1 MLGRHRGYSTE
12 DWVKGILL
20 LVILIKRDIFSSV
33 HLVSMAS
40 PIREAFRPCLT
51 DYLYMLF
58 YTIDYIVFIMKFKII
73 DEMRDEDSLNGRE
86 F

>member
-1 MLGRHRGYSTE
+1 
-12 DWVKGILL
+12 
-20 LVILIKRDIFSSV
+20 
-33 HLVSMAS
+33 
-40 PIREAFRPCLT
+40 
-51 DYLYMLF
+51 MLF